1 MKKKGFGL
9 LETSLTITIISF
21 MTISSLTLYNLN
33 HRKNLEKLEK
43 LKERYYI
50 TKIEQLDTR
59 SRLNKIYKAIKFFV
73 IHNNRLPCPDS
84 DGDGNEN
91 ITTSCAGSTIT
102 GTDIKYADIPYLS
115 LGLSKELSLD
125 EWNNNFQYYVDERFA
140 KASYGSGASDGFAAE
155 KTMHDINNSDS
166 EGRIDDPDP
175 KFEIINVTS
184 DGTNSIAPKDGL
196 NSNIRPNASY
206 LFIIVSGGSDGIN
219 SENSG
224 NNNIFI
230 DDGSDIII
238 FKNKQEILQ
247 DANIDNFFCSKK
259 DSKIIFNDS
268 GNLGSCATGE
278 IEFNNTIH
286 SKNIYNKADCP
297 CGNNQKIIRKCQE
310 YGIWQNIELMT
321 QNQCMN

>member
-9 LETSLTITIISF
+9 LETSLTITIIAF

-140 KASYGSGASDGFAAE
+140 KASYGSGASDGFAKE
-155 KTMHDINNSDS
+155 KKPCMIL
-166 EGRIDDPDP
+166 
-175 KFEIINVTS
+175 II
-184 DGTNSIAPKDGL
+184 
-196 NSNIRPNASY
+196 
-206 LFIIVSGGSDGIN
+206 
-219 SENSG
+219 
-224 NNNIFI
+224 
-230 DDGSDIII
+230 
-238 FKNKQEILQ
+238 QILRV
-247 DANIDNFFCSKK
+247 
-259 DSKIIFNDS
+259 
-268 GNLGSCATGE
+268 E
-278 IEFNNTIH
+278 
-286 SKNIYNKADCP
+286 
-297 CGNNQKIIRKCQE
+297 
-310 YGIWQNIELMT
+310 
-321 QNQCMN
+321 